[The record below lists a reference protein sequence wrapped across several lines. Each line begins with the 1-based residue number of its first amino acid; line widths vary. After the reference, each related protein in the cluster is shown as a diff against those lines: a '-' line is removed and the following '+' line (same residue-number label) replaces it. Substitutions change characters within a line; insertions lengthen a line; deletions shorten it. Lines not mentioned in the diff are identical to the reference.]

1 MDIKMEWKK
10 AGERGDEEL
19 SALLDMPVIAKLLS
33 RDPLEKIRRAVL
45 INACWGLLIG
55 AGYIL
60 VLLRYPFRQ
69 LLLCV
74 GFVLLITLWGVARTL
89 LLYWKLNQPAGG
101 NTLLQEMERHYSHI
115 RQWMQLQQW
124 AGLLIYP
131 VAVAGGFMLG
141 GCLGSGQSIDVF
153 LQKPGMEL
161 TLLVLLLILVPVGFW
176 LARWMSDKAF
186 GQYARQLKANV
197 EALKNG

>member
-1 MDIKMEWKK
+1 MEWKK

-19 SALLDMPVIAKLLS
+19 SALLDMPAIAQLPS

-55 AGYIL
+55 TGYVG
-60 VLLRYPFRQ
+60 VLLRYPFWQ
-69 LLLCV
+69 LVVCV
-74 GFVLLITLWGVARTL
+74 GIILLITLWMAGRTL
-89 LLYWKLNQPAGG
+89 LLYAKLGKPAGTG
-101 NTLLQEMERHYSHI
+101 TVLQEMERHYRYI
-115 RQWMQLQQW
+115 RQWMKLQQW

-131 VAVAGGFMLG
+131 FVVTGGFILG
-141 GCLGSGQSIDVF
+141 GSLGSRLPVDVF
-153 LQKPGMEL
+153 LQKPGMLL
-161 TLLVLLLILVPVGFW
+161 TLVLLVVILVPAGFW

-186 GQYARQLKANV
+186 GQYARQLKANL